1 MVLSTHKFVTR
12 STANLKPGITE
23 RDIKVEAK
31 RTGKKRGQYNTN
43 YVMRRQDDVEMIT
56 SIFKSTDK
64 VGNEEFLT
72 LVGGGRIQSKYKD
85 EFLIVKAGKVPD
97 EWVTGFV
104 QSQLLSRTKIEQ
116 LTYATY

>member
-12 STANLKPGITE
+12 STANLKSGITE

-97 EWVTGFV
+97 EWVT
-104 QSQLLSRTKIEQ
+104 ICAI
-116 LTYATY
+116 ATSFQDKD